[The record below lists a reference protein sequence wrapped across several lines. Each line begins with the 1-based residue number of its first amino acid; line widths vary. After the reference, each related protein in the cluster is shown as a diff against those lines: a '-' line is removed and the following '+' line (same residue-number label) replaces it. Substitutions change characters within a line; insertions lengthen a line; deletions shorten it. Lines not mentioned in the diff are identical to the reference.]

1 MANIDINTTMS
12 TLMDFD
18 LAKKYIRNFGNI
30 EQLFDKDVIARVLPL
45 FELRDFAIF

>member
-18 LAKKYIRNFGNI
+18 LAKKYIRNFNNI
-30 EQLFDKDVIARVLPL
+30 EQLFDKDSPSTQINNIT
-45 FELRDFAIF
+45 FF